1 MKARSKVLLIACVAV
16 FAMMPTPA
24 LQASEGQGQN
34 GKAKGNK
41 HAGKGGAVVYADA
54 DAWMDRDH
62 CRVVVCDYVDQRG
75 LPPGL
80 AKKGSLPPGLR
91 KQLKERGHLPPGLEK
106 HMVAVPVELE
116 RDLPPL
122 PPHHARFFVDSD
134 LIVVDVR
141 TNFCVSIVAGVFIR
155 H

>member
-1 MKARSKVLLIACVAV
+1 MSWAILSLLALTLP
-16 FAMMPTPA
+16 AM
-24 LQASEGQGQN
+24 LQAADGPGGQK
-34 GKAKGNK
+34 GKAKGK
-41 HAGKGGAVVYADA
+41 KQKAAVVYVGP

-62 CRVVVCDYVDQRG
+62 CRVVVYDYYDRHG

-91 KQLKERGHLPPGLEK
+91 KQLRERGHLPPGLEK

-116 RDLPPL
+116 HELPPL
-122 PPHHARFFVDSD
+122 PAHHARFFVDGD

-141 TNFCVSIVAGVFIR
+141 TNFVVSIAAGVFIR
-155 H
+155 R